1 MQLLSECL
9 WVKMAQCLILLELK
23 KKSIEFQMLVN
34 VEALC
39 EGGEHRAHYG
49 EVGNM
54 GATHKA
60 TPSAEVTKHSLK
72 LGLNSSAVDLYKWII
87 TYYFF

>member
-49 EVGNM
+49 EV
-54 GATHKA
+54 THKA

-72 LGLNSSAVDLYKWII
+72 LGLNSSAIDLYK
-87 TYYFF
+87 